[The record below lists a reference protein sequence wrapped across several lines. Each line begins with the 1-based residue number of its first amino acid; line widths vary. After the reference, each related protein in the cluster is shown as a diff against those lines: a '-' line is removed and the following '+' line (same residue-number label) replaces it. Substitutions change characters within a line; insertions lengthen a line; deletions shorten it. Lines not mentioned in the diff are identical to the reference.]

1 MLIMIGVTVL
11 GMAICSAG
19 IGKVAQSDDWLSFP
33 GIAGSVLGVAALGL
47 VALRIANIDMALVH
61 TDGDAIKLLLVVV
74 FVKVAIALIFL
85 GRTSQI

>member
-1 MLIMIGVTVL
+1 
-11 GMAICSAG
+11 
-19 IGKVAQSDDWLSFP
+19 
-33 GIAGSVLGVAALGL
+33 
-47 VALRIANIDMALVH
+47 LVH